1 MCILYILHVSYMY
14 IYLLYIHTYIIYI
27 YIILYIEKFEK
38 GNFVFKHDPFLIS
51 FQLFESYNAT
61 IMFLFI

>member
-1 MCILYILHVSYMY
+1 MYLICIY
-14 IYLLYIHTYIIYI
+14 IYYIYIHILYI
-27 YIILYIEKFEK
+27 YIILYIEKVEK